1 MSYSDSF
8 QHEFRIP
15 QCYKMSKPKDLP
27 ETQIKEFPIS
37 VLFYMFYNMP
47 NDRAQ
52 ISAANLLQQ
61 KGWTYVCEEMRWVK
75 MKGNSFTRFNPET
88 WQEEPLL

>member
-1 MSYSDSF
+1 MLDPQQNINYSDSF

-27 ETQIKEFPIS
+27 EAQIKSFPVS

-52 ISAANLLQQ
+52 LQAATLL
-61 KGWTYVCEEMRWVK
+61 
-75 MKGNSFTRFNPET
+75 
-88 WQEEPLL
+88 

>member
-1 MSYSDSF
+1 MLDPLRDQNYSDSY

-15 QCYKMSKPKDLP
+15 SCYKMSKPKDLP
-27 ETQIKEFPIS
+27 ESTIKDFPVN

-52 ISAANLLQQ
+52 LSAA
-61 KGWTYVCEEMRWVK
+61 
-75 MKGNSFTRFNPET
+75 SF
-88 WQEEPLL
+88 L